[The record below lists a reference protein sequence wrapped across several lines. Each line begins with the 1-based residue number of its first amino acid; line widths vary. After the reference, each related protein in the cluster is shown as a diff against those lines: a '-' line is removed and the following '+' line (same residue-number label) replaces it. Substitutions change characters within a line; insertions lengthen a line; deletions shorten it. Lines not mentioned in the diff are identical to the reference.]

1 MDQTRFCEL
10 LDELFE
16 LDAGTVQTG
25 DVMTE
30 ISGWS
35 SLTLVGLIAM
45 MDEECGVTMPPKVI
59 LNCKTVGDLLAQI
72 QQRLGGNRAAA

>member
-1 MDQTRFCEL
+1 MNDTKFCSL

-16 LDAGTVQTG
+16 FDEGTIQSSQTLT
-25 DVMTE
+25 D

-45 MDEECGVTMPPKVI
+45 MDEECGVAMPPKVI
-59 LNCKTVGDLLAQI
+59 LSCKTVGDLFAQVQAR
-72 QQRLGGNRAAA
+72 QQGSRAAA